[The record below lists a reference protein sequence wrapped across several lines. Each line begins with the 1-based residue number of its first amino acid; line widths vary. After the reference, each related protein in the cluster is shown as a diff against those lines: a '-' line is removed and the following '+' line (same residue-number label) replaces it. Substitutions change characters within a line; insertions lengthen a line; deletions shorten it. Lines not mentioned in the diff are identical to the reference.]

1 MILSRLSNYISKLSD
16 NPDLPDRLAFATA
29 CESALT
35 AWRPIFSL
43 SDQGVCRH
51 PREYAAEMAVEQE
64 LWRTMGLV
72 LLDWLVFRRSLLEP
86 RMRSSIKLMLSLLR
100 SLPVLSAARLEGE
113 SPLIDFWSSLY
124 ATPAFLAGALL
135 TDIDERLFVRR
146 FLEDLGAEKALEDML
161 TVLGATWAATDMEG
175 KVVDWFSE
183 LKQRGLSIIFF

>member
-1 MILSRLSNYISKLSD
+1 
-16 NPDLPDRLAFATA
+16 
-29 CESALT
+29 
-35 AWRPIFSL
+35 
-43 SDQGVCRH
+43 
-51 PREYAAEMAVEQE
+51 MAVEQE

-72 LLDWLVFRRSLLEP
+72 LLDWLVFKRSLLEP

-124 ATPAFLAGALL
+124 ATPAFLVGALL

-183 LKQRGLSIIFF
+183 LKRRGLSIIFF